1 VDGTDT
7 EADWMTDLEAEGD
20 VSDDTDGRRAKILEK
35 IEACTARIRVRQAR
49 IDARKAAGL
58 DTTDDEKWLAT
69 ELDFLSIVVD
79 VLKELQG

>member
-1 VDGTDT
+1 
-7 EADWMTDLEAEGD
+7 M
-20 VSDDTDGRRAKILEK
+20 SDDTDGRRAKRSK
-35 IEACTARIRVRQAR
+35 CQRIRVRQAR

-58 DTTDDEKWLAT
+58 DTADDEKWLAT